1 MSEVTQAGNTQD
13 GKNQG
18 EVTQGKVPQGEI
30 TQREITQ
37 GENTQGEISRT
48 EAAHNANGNI
58 QRSQDSAQRI
68 FDSRDSASQ
77 TGTKQTASVL
87 ADSAY
92 THEAKRVRR
101 IIAQGGNPNEYLKE
115 NAWEHKVGIDP
126 IINRR
131 VFELDPLPSPAQ
143 VLGELPLTPAD
154 RELVIE
160 SRDELRDVLHGRDD
174 RLLVIVG
181 PCSVHDPAAALD
193 YAQRLSKVRA
203 ELEGDLLIIMRV
215 YFEKPRTTIG
225 WKGLINDP
233 DLDGTNNVKKG
244 LLLARKTLLDVLGTG
259 VAAATEFLEPTSPQY
274 ISDAITWG
282 AIGARNTESQVHRQL
297 ASGMSMPIGFKN
309 ATDGSVK
316 AALDGCITAAQRHTF
331 FGINHEGRAAAVE
344 TLGNENCHV
353 VLRGSSHG
361 PNYSAQ
367 DVAAAMMQIR
377 SVMPPDSACA
387 HGLIIDCSHGNS
399 GKDEIRQAQV
409 VRDVAARLAQG
420 ESGITGFMMESFIEG
435 GNQKPAPLNQ
445 LVYGKSVTDR
455 CIAWAETDVLLHEL
469 AAAVRARRA
478 RDRR

>member
-1 MSEVTQAGNTQD
+1 MANDNG
-13 GKNQG
+13 
-18 EVTQGKVPQGEI
+18 
-30 TQREITQ
+30 R
-37 GENTQGEISRT
+37 
-48 EAAHNANGNI
+48 AASDNRNP
-58 QRSQDSAQRI
+58 
-68 FDSRDSASQ
+68 
-77 TGTKQTASVL
+77 SVL
-87 ADSAY
+87 EASAY

-101 IIAQGGNPNEYLKE
+101 IIAQGGNPSELLDGHS
-115 NAWEHKVGIDP
+115 WEERVGIDP

-143 VLGELPLTPAD
+143 VLGELPLTPED
-154 RELVIE
+154 RQLVIE

-181 PCSVHDPAAALD
+181 PCSVHDPQAALD
-193 YAQRLSKVRA
+193 YARRLSAVRE
-203 ELEGDLLIIMRV
+203 ELEDDLLIIMRV

-233 DLDGTNNVKKG
+233 DIDGTNNVKKG
-244 LLLARKTLLDVLGTG
+244 LLLARRTLLDVLGTG

-316 AALDGCITAAQRHTF
+316 AAIDGCITAAQRHTF

-361 PNYSAQ
+361 PNYSAK
-367 DVAAAMMQIR
+367 DIEAAMTQIR
-377 SVMPPDSACA
+377 SVMPQDSACA
-387 HGLIIDCSHGNS
+387 HGLIVDCSHGNS

-409 VRDVAARLAQG
+409 VREIAQRYAAG
-420 ESGITGFMMESFIEG
+420 EQGITGIMMESFIEG
-435 GNQKPAPLNQ
+435 GNQKPAPLDQ
-445 LVYGKSVTDR
+445 LVYGKSITDR
-455 CIAWAETDVLLHEL
+455 CIAWPETDALLHEL
-469 AAAVRARRA
+469 AAAVRERRA
-478 RDRR
+478 RA